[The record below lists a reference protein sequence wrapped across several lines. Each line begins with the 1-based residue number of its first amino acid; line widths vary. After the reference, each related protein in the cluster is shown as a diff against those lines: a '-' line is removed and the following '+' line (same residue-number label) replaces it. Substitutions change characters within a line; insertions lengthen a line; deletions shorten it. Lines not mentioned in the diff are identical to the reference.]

1 MRASNASRGTVL
13 ADRVREA
20 TDFFGRLVGLIGR
33 GGIEPGDGLHLVP
46 CRAIH
51 TFFLRMPIDVAFLDE
66 HGAVVKLFHALPP
79 WRATSFQRNASSALE
94 LPAGTLQGSGTELG
108 HRITFRP

>member
-1 MRASNASRGTVL
+1 MRASNASTGTVL
-13 ADRVREA
+13 ADRLSEA
-20 TDFFGRLVGLIGR
+20 SDFFGRLVGLIGR
-33 GGIEPGDGLHLVP
+33 VGFEPGDGLHLVP

-79 WRATSFQRNASSALE
+79 WRATSVQSKASSALE
-94 LPAGTLQGSGTELG
+94 LPAGTLQRSGTEEG
-108 HRITFRP
+108 HRITFEP